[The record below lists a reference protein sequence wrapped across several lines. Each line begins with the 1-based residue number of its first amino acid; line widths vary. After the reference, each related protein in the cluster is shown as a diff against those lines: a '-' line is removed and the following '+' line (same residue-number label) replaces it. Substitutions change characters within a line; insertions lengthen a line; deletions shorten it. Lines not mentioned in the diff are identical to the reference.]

1 MSDPPLQLVLERP
14 VRTERLQLRTLQP
27 GDGDAIHAYR
37 SLPEVARY
45 VPFEPMSPDLIAER
59 LQGFWARNRASG
71 EGEGIVVGF
80 ERLDTGELVGDLA
93 LMLVSDEH
101 RGAEIGWVLNPDHG
115 GHGYATEAARAGLG
129 LLFAAAAHRV
139 VARVD
144 ARNGSSMRLC
154 ERLGMRREATLI
166 ANEWFKGEWTD
177 EVDYALLEG
186 EWSGGGQQD
195 GASQSGGRSA

>member
-1 MSDPPLQLVLERP
+1 MSEHPLRLTLDRP
-14 VRTERLQLRTLQP
+14 IRTERLLLRTLQP

-37 SLPEVARY
+37 SLPDVARY
-45 VPFEPMSPDLIAER
+45 VPFAPMSPELIAER
-59 LQGFWARNRASG
+59 LQGFWARNRADG

-80 ERLDTGELVGDLA
+80 VRVDTGELVGDLA

-101 RGAEIGWVLNPDHG
+101 RGTEIGWVLNPEHG

-129 LLFAAAAHRV
+129 LLFGAGAHRV

-144 ARNGSSMRLC
+144 ARNGPSLRLC

-186 EWSGGGQQD
+186 EWAGGGQQE
-195 GASQSGGRSA
+195 GRS

>member
-1 MSDPPLQLVLERP
+1 MSDGPVQLALEEP
-14 VRTERLQLRTLQP
+14 VRTERLLLRTLQP
-27 GDGDAIHAYR
+27 GDADAIHAYR
-37 SLPEVARY
+37 SLPEIARY
-45 VPFEPMSPDLIAER
+45 VPFEPMSPELIAER
-59 LQGFWARNRASG
+59 LQGFWARNRAGG

-101 RGAEIGWVLNPDHG
+101 RGGEIGWVLNPEHG
-115 GHGYATEAARAGLG
+115 GRGYATEAARAGLG
-129 LLFAAAAHRV
+129 LMFAAGLHRV

-144 ARNGSSMRLC
+144 ARNEPSLRLC
-154 ERLGMRREATLI
+154 HRLGMRREATLV

-186 EWSGGGQQD
+186 EW
-195 GASQSGGRSA
+195 AGR

>member
-1 MSDPPLQLVLERP
+1 MSDPTLRLVLEQP
-14 VRTERLQLRTLQP
+14 VRTERLALRTLRP
-27 GDGDAIHAYR
+27 GDADAIHAYR

-59 LQGFWARNRASG
+59 LQGFWARNRAKG

-129 LLFAAAAHRV
+129 LLFAGRAHRV

-144 ARNGSSMRLC
+144 ARNGSSLRLC

-186 EWSGGGQQD
+186 EWAGGGQQD
-195 GASQSGGRSA
+195 GTSHSGGRSA